1 MSKQWMVVIG
11 VIVGV
16 LALCLAG
23 AGGAAIGRAS
33 GFAAMN
39 RAGFAPSPRGF
50 HQPGQFEGRGPVN
63 QNPAA
68 TNPQLEVELL
78 DDNGDGIPDR
88 GVVEMPAG
96 PNFNRDFDGRFGPAQ
111 AFGRGFHPEPDRF
124 NRPPLLPF
132 AFFGGLFCLTLLAG
146 LAALG
151 VVLYRRQP
159 SGSPAPIPVP
169 APPMDVG
176 EPEIPEP
183 DSGEPES
190 GEPETDAA
198 GDTPA
203 GEDADATSDEA
214 SPE

>member
-1 MSKQWMVVIG
+1 MIAVG

-33 GFAAMN
+33 GFAAMS
-39 RAGFAPSPRGF
+39 RAGFAPNPRGF
-50 HQPGQFEGRGPVN
+50 YQPGQFEGRGPFN

-68 TNPQLEVELL
+68 GNPQLEVKLL
-78 DDNGDGIPDR
+78 DDDGDGIPDR

-96 PNFNRDFDGRFGPAQ
+96 PNFNRDFGGRFDNRGTPPQ
-111 AFGRGFHPEPDRF
+111 AFGRGFHPEPDHF

-132 AFFGGLFCLTLLAG
+132 AFFGGLFCLTLLVG

-151 VVLYRRQP
+151 VVLYRRKSP
-159 SGSPAPIPVP
+159 GTPAPIPVP
-169 APPMDVG
+169 APPVAVD
-176 EPEIPEP
+176 EPEMPEP

-190 GEPETDAA
+190 GAPEADAA

-203 GEDADATSDEA
+203 GEDTDAASDEA